1 MLDFFKSMEVTVRSP
16 RAVTACACLLA
27 VLAGSRAATAQ
38 DNRIVLPFGQ
48 LIAEQ
53 SRPSFSIIGAG
64 ARPAGMGGAFTALAD
79 DAAAASFN
87 PAGLALLVEPEVS
100 VVGSALERTDSYS
113 RFRTLSAPPVSF
125 YSDSEITFDTTSL
138 NFAAVTLP
146 IELARRNFCLQLSYH
161 RLIDFTYE
169 GEREFTGAIPDRGVS
184 GAFAQRIA
192 QSGDIH
198 TYNLAAAYQFT
209 QRLSLGVNLSWWD
222 GAWEFQT
229 SNGVVEPGANE
240 LFFTYRQ
247 ENEISGFNWNAGLL
261 LRYRYLNLGA
271 MYRAAFDADYAT
283 DSEFAANF
291 GVPAITEPEIAGP
304 LAWPDSWTFG
314 IAIKPFDTWT
324 ITADWARYNW
334 SGMEFH
340 GVGPEKVGTVN
351 FFDLEPPEYS
361 ETPDLDVWRF
371 GTEYTLFAG
380 RTAIALRA
388 GYFDEPQPQRVPIEG
403 NEASYEGYSAGIG
416 IAAGRFR
423 IDLAYQERVGSA
435 IVTQFV
441 DPRIIATGQLQKQ
454 AIGEV
459 ETTDRRLFVGLLYQF
474 SSRDAIGK
482 AFRFLLVGPAE
493 EPPADAP

>member
-1 MLDFFKSMEVTVRSP
+1 MRPSRVIS
-16 RAVTACACLLA
+16 ACACLLA
-27 VLAGSRAATAQ
+27 AFAGSRAATAQ

-87 PAGLALLVEPEVS
+87 PAGLALLVAPEIS
-100 VVGSALERTDSYS
+100 VVGSALERTDSYG

-125 YSDSEITFDTTSL
+125 YSDSEIAFDATNL
-138 NFAAVTLP
+138 NFGAVTLP
-146 IELARRNFCLQLSYH
+146 VELARRNFCLQLSYH

-169 GEREFTGAIPDRGVS
+169 GAREFTGAIPDRGVS
-184 GAFAQRIA
+184 GAFAQRIT

-222 GAWEFQT
+222 GTWEFQT
-229 SNGVVEPGANE
+229 SNGVVEPGAQE

-283 DSEFAANF
+283 ISEFAANF
-291 GVPAITEPEIAGP
+291 GVPAIEEPTIAGP

-314 IAIKPFDTWT
+314 IAVKPLDTWT

-334 SGMEFH
+334 SEMEFY
-340 GVGPEKVGTVN
+340 GVGPEKTATVN

-361 ETPDLDVWRF
+361 DTPDLDVWRF

-388 GYFDEPQPQRVPIEG
+388 GYFDEPQPQRAPIEG
-403 NEASYEGYSAGIG
+403 SEASYEGYSAGVG

-423 IDLAYQERVGSA
+423 IDLAYQQRDGSA

-459 ETTDRRLFVGLLYQF
+459 ETTDRRVFVGLLYQF

-482 AFRFLLVGPAE
+482 AFRFLFVGPAE
-493 EPPADAP
+493 EPQADAP

>member
-1 MLDFFKSMEVTVRSP
+1 MNHRTSRRSS
-16 RAVTACACLLA
+16 RAIATCAGAVA
-27 VLAGSRAATAQ
+27 VLVGGGAATAQ
-38 DNRIVLPFGQ
+38 DDRIVLPFGQ
-48 LIAEQ
+48 LVAEQ

-100 VVGSALERTDSYS
+100 VVGNALERTDSYQH
-113 RFRTLSAPPVSF
+113 FRTLGPPPVSA
-125 YSDSEITFDTTSL
+125 YSDSEITFDSTDF
-138 NFAAVTLP
+138 NFGAVTLP
-146 IELARRNFCLQLSYH
+146 IELARRNFCLQVSYH

-169 GEREFTGAIPDRGVS
+169 GAREFTGEIPGRGVT
-184 GAFAQRIA
+184 GAFAQRVA

-198 TYNLAAAYQFT
+198 TYNLAAAYQLT

-229 SNGVVEPGANE
+229 NNGVAEPAANE

-261 LRYRYLNLGA
+261 LRYRYVNLGA
-271 MYRAAFDADYAT
+271 MYRAAFDADYET
-283 DSEFAANF
+283 RSSWGANF
-291 GVPAITEPEIAGP
+291 EAPAIEEPAIAGP

-314 IAIKPFDTWT
+314 IALKPFDTWT
-324 ITADWARYNW
+324 ITADWARYHW
-334 SGMEFH
+334 SEMNFH
-340 GVGPEKVGTVN
+340 GVGPQAAGTVN

-361 ETPDLDVWRF
+361 GTPDLDVWRF
-371 GTEYTLFAG
+371 GTEWTLFAG
-380 RTAIALRA
+380 QTAIALRA

-403 NEASYEGYSAGIG
+403 NEASYEGYSAGFG

-423 IDLAYQERVGSA
+423 VDVAYQQREGSA

-454 AIGEV
+454 AIGAV

-474 SSRDAIGK
+474 SSREAIGK
-482 AFRFLLVGPAE
+482 AFHFLLVGPTE
-493 EPPADAP
+493 KPQADAP

>member
-1 MLDFFKSMEVTVRSP
+1 MLDFFKSMEVPVTPP
-16 RAVTACACLLA
+16 RVTPACACLLA
-27 VLAGSRAATAQ
+27 VLASGHAATAQ

-87 PAGLALLVEPEVS
+87 PAGLALLVEPEIS
-100 VVGSALERTDSYS
+100 VVGSALERTDTYG
-113 RFRTLSAPPVSF
+113 RFRTLGQPVSY
-125 YSDSEITFDTTSL
+125 YSDSEITFDTTNLS
-138 NFAAVTLP
+138 FGAITLP
-146 IELARRNFCLQLSYH
+146 LEVARRNFCLQLSYH

-169 GEREFTGAIPDRGVS
+169 GTREFVGAIPDRGLS
-184 GAFAQRIA
+184 GAFAQRIT

-198 TYNLAAAYQFT
+198 TYNLAAAYQLT

-222 GAWEFQT
+222 GAWQFAT

-247 ENEISGFNWNAGLL
+247 DNEISGFNWNAGLL

-271 MYRAAFDADYAT
+271 TYRAAFDADYESS
-283 DSEFAANF
+283 SEFGANF
-291 GVPAITEPEIAGP
+291 GVPTISEPEIAGP

-314 IAIKPFDTWT
+314 IAIKPLDSWT
-324 ITADWARYNW
+324 ITADWTRHNW
-334 SGMEFH
+334 SEMEFH

-351 FFDLEPPEYS
+351 FFDLEPPEFS
-361 ETPDLDVWRF
+361 GTPDLEVWRF

-403 NEASYEGYSAGIG
+403 NEAEYDGYSAGLG

-423 IDLAYQERVGSA
+423 IDIAYQERNGSA
-435 IVTQFV
+435 VVTQFV
-441 DPRIIATGQLQKQ
+441 DPRILATGQLAKQ
-454 AIGEV
+454 TIGEV

-474 SSRDAIGK
+474 SSRDAIGR

>member
-1 MLDFFKSMEVTVRSP
+1 MRSS
-16 RAVTACACLLA
+16 RTLTACACLFA
-27 VLAGSRAATAQ
+27 ALAGGRAATAQ
-38 DNRIVLPFGQ
+38 DDRIVLPFGQ

-100 VVGSALERTDSYS
+100 VVGSSLERTDSYS
-113 RFRTLSAPPVSF
+113 RFRTLGAPPVSF
-125 YSDSEITFDTTSL
+125 YSDSEITFDTTNL

-146 IELARRNFCLQLSYH
+146 VEVARRNFCLQVSYH

-169 GEREFTGAIPDRGVS
+169 GTREFSGEIPGRGMT
-184 GAFAQRIA
+184 GAFAQRVA

-198 TYNLAAAYQFT
+198 TYNLAAAYQLT
-209 QRLSLGVNLSWWD
+209 QRLSLGLNLSWWD
-222 GAWEFQT
+222 GAWQFTT

-240 LFFTYRQ
+240 MFFTYQ
-247 ENEISGFNWNAGLL
+247 QANEISGFNWNAGLL
-261 LRYRYLNLGA
+261 LRYRYLNVGA
-271 MYRAAFDADYAT
+271 MYRAAFDADYE
-283 DSEFAANF
+283 SHSSWGANF
-291 GVPAITEPEIAGP
+291 EAPTIEEPTIAGP

-314 IAIKPFDTWT
+314 IALKPLDTWT
-324 ITADWARYNW
+324 VTADWARYNW
-334 SGMEFH
+334 SDMQFH
-340 GVGPEKVGTVN
+340 GVGPEAVGTVN
-351 FFDLEPPEYS
+351 FFDLEPPEFS
-361 ETPDLDVWRF
+361 GTPDLDVWRF

-403 NEASYEGYSAGIG
+403 HEASYEGYSAGLG

-423 IDLAYQERVGSA
+423 IDLAYQERTGTAV
-435 IVTQFV
+435 VTQFV
-441 DPRIIATGQLQKQ
+441 DPRIIATGQFQKQ

-482 AFRFLLVGPAE
+482 AFHFLLVGPVE
-493 EPPADAP
+493 EPSADAP